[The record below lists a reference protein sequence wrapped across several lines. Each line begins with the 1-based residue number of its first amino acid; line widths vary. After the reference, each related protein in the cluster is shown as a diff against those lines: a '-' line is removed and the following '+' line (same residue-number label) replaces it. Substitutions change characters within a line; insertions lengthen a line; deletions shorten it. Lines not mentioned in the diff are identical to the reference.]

1 MIFKANFYDERFI
14 VGIYIHTQW
23 LHNNFDLEAFFA
35 GGEVLAKWKC
45 LIKIDQFKIM
55 IGCWIKD
62 FHYTS

>member
-35 GGEVLAKWKC
+35 GGEVFSKMK
-45 LIKIDQFKIM
+45 M
-55 IGCWIKD
+55 P
-62 FHYTS
+62 H